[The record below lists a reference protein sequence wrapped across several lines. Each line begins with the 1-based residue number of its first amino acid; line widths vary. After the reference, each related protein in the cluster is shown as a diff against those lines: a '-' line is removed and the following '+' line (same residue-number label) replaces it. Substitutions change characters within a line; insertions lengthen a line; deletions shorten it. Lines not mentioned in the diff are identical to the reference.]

1 MIPAWSRAVSRTGGS
16 NGAASPPRCRILA
29 RVVPRLP
36 LVQLGVLLV
45 TTAAVGLAL
54 LLFDGFRAE
63 VDRALAILSAGDA
76 NALRDYILSFGYW
89 GPVASLLL
97 MVLQALAAPIP
108 SFVITFANGLAYGV
122 FWGTLLSVAGHSL
135 AAGVCFWIARTLGRG
150 PVEVLA
156 GRAGLAA
163 ADRWF
168 TRRGGLAVF
177 LARLVPGIGFDAVSY
192 AAGLSGI
199 RFGRFMLAT
208 TLGVAPQAALYAYL
222 GQSASQYFWHLVV
235 ANATLTG
242 GIVLTGLVR
251 HRRSRRTVRPSSAAV
266 DSDKGQA
273 QRVPPAS
280 PLPKRA
286 HVREIVPHSAR
297 R

>member
-1 MIPAWSRAVSRTGGS
+1 MMPAWPRAASRTGGS
-16 NGAASPPRCRILA
+16 NGAASPSRRSALA
-29 RVVPRLP
+29 RFVSRLP

-45 TTAAVGLAL
+45 TTAGVGLAF

-63 VDRALAILSAGDA
+63 VDRALTILSAGDA
-76 NALRDYILSFGYW
+76 GALRDYILSFGYW
-89 GPVASLLL
+89 GPIASLLL

-122 FWGTLLSVAGHSL
+122 FWGTLLSVVGHSL

-150 PVEVLA
+150 PVEALA
-156 GRAGLAA
+156 GRTGLAA

-168 TRRGGLAVF
+168 TRRGGLAIF
-177 LARLVPGIGFDAVSY
+177 LARLVPGVGFDAVSY

-199 RFGRFMLAT
+199 RFARFMLAT

-235 ANATLTG
+235 VNAILTG
-242 GIVLTGLVR
+242 GIVLTGLMQ
-251 HRRSRRTVRPSSAAV
+251 HRRSRRTARPSSAAV
-266 DSDKGQA
+266 DSDKGRTH
-273 QRVPPAS
+273 RVPPAS
-280 PLPKRA
+280 PLPQRA
-286 HVREIVPHSAR
+286 HVHEVVPHSAR